1 MSNDLPPILIPRASE
16 QPFERLVYGFADT
29 PFGRAIVAFNG
40 VAICALWF
48 CDGNENDTL
57 NALKRDFAAD
67 EYSRDD
73 SRAEQIV
80 QRIIARQTSDLIL
93 EVEGSEF
100 RLNVWQQLL
109 SVTSAKTLTYGE
121 LTERC
126 GLARGAVRAVAS
138 AVASNQI
145 GWIIPCHRIVRS
157 RGDIGRFRW
166 GEERK
171 RAMINWEKY
180 SK

>member
-1 MSNDLPPILIPRASE
+1 MSNDLPPILIPRVGGRSI
-16 QPFERLVYGFADT
+16 ERVVYGFADT
-29 PFGRAIVAFNG
+29 PFGRAVITFNG

-57 NALKRDFAAD
+57 KALKCDFAAN
-67 EYSRDD
+67 EYERDD

-80 QRIIARQTSDLIL
+80 QRIISGQISDLIL

-109 SVTSAKTLTYGE
+109 STAPAKTLTYGE

-126 GLARGAVRAVAS
+126 GLNRGAVRAVAS

-171 RAMINWEKY
+171 RAMIDWEKF